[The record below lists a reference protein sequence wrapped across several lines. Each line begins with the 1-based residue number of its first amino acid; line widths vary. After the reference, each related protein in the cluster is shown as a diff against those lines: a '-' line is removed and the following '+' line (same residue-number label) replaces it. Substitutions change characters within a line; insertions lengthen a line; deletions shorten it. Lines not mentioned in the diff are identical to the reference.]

1 MGPRQS
7 PRTQMSKMRMLYSLA
22 ALILVLVPVISPAQV
37 VSPEVA
43 YFDHLGRRDGLS
55 NASISAI
62 VQDRYGFLWFG
73 TQAGLNRYDGR
84 SVEVFEHVPF
94 EENSLPHNL
103 VQTVYEDPQ
112 DPVLWVGTYDGL
124 SRFDMRTEQFT
135 NYGAQQ
141 GASSLS
147 NAVVTSVIRD
157 RDGVVWVGTLD
168 GLNRLNPETGQIAR
182 VGLSSEP
189 GELPHQTVRSL
200 HVDANNRLWIG
211 TYGGLSFLD
220 AERAELRTPV
230 DSSRLDSPAVMDIME
245 SGPSSMWLAVWDTG
259 LVRYDPTTDHLRA
272 YELADTRTYAVA
284 GADRRYVFAG
294 TWGGGLFRLDT
305 VTGAIDNFSRRGRE
319 DFGISHDTVYS
330 LTYDD
335 AGALWIGTNG
345 GGVNRFSRRRTY
357 RVRFK
362 HDPEREGS
370 LSSGN
375 VTVIMRD
382 STGTLWIGTYN
393 GGLNRYDS
401 ADDRMIHYRARAADP
416 GRRISDD
423 IVTGVFEDQSGTLWV
438 GTNDG
443 LNRYDRDADR
453 FETFRADPADSASIP
468 ADIIYAF
475 EQEAPGLLWIG
486 TYSAGVFLWDT
497 SRGTVERF
505 PHDPDDPTSLS
516 DSLVYDIHKDSTG
529 DVWVATN
536 RGLNRFDRES
546 RSWVRYLHDIEDRRT
561 LSSNTCRKLYE
572 TSDGTLWIGT
582 TGGGLNRY
590 DRERDAFE
598 HYTREDGLP
607 ANTVVSILEDD
618 EERLWLG
625 TSNGISVFDPA
636 REHFRNLDEEHGIGG
651 LGFSGGAM
659 RNADGSLWFGGGH
672 GVTVLDGPIR
682 DPNTHRPRMHI
693 VDVSIWGQSL
703 KPRDVTFDGS
713 RINLSYLERSVG
725 FEFVALDYASPE
737 QNTYRYKLEGFDEE
751 WTNSGTRNYTNY
763 TRLPGGRYTFLV
775 EGANSDGVW
784 SVAPAKVELIV
795 QSPPWRR
802 WWAIAGYILF
812 GLLILLVVVRL
823 RERQVLARRVEE
835 LNSRRSE
842 LEQANRAL
850 GEISVKD
857 GLTGLYNR
865 RYFDLKL
872 QDTFNAARRSGTTI
886 ALIMI
891 DIDAFKPYNDLYGH
905 PQGDECLKSLAA
917 TLAAAVERSSD
928 FVARYGGEEFTVL
941 LADTDCAGAARVA
954 ERIRKHVQDRGLSYP
969 DSPVAGEVTV
979 SAGYCSLQPSEGAT
993 AADLLRMADEALYV
1007 AKDAGRNTIAACPTC
1022 GNADDSGMP
1031 EGPKS

>member
-1 MGPRQS
+1 MVPEADV
-7 PRTQMSKMRMLYSLA
+7 TMRMFYSLA
-22 ALILVLVPVISPAQV
+22 ALILVLVPAIAPAQA
-37 VSPEVA
+37 VSPDVA
-43 YFDHLGRRDGLS
+43 YFEHLGRNDGLS

-84 SVEVFEHVPF
+84 SIEVFEHMPF
-94 EENSLPHNL
+94 EKNSLPHNL
-103 VQTVYEDPQ
+103 VQTLYEDPQ
-112 DPVLWVGTYDGL
+112 DPVLWVGTYQGL

-135 NYGAQQ
+135 NYGAQE

-168 GLNRLNPETGQIAR
+168 GLNRLDPETGEIAR

-200 HVDANNRLWIG
+200 FVDEENQLWIG
-211 TYGGLSFLD
+211 TYGGLSVLD
-220 AERAELRTPV
+220 AERTELRTPL
-230 DSSRLDSPAVMDIME
+230 DSSRIDAPAVMDIME

-259 LVRYDPTTDHLRA
+259 LVRYNPDTEHFRT
-272 YELADTRTYAVA
+272 YELADTRTYTVA
-284 GADRRYVFAG
+284 GTDGRHVFAG

-305 VTGAIDNFSRRGRE
+305 VTGAIARFTRGDRK
-319 DFGISHDTVYS
+319 DFGLSHDTVYS
-330 LTYDD
+330 LTHDE

-345 GGVNRFSRRRTY
+345 GGVNRFSERRTY
-357 RVRFK
+357 RVRFE

-375 VTVIMRD
+375 VTAIMRD

-393 GGLNRYDS
+393 GGLNRYDPS
-401 ADDRMIHYRARAADP
+401 DDRMIHYRADAADP
-416 GRRISDD
+416 KRRISYD
-423 IVTGVFEDQSGTLWV
+423 IVTGIFEDESGTLWV

-453 FETFRADPADSASIP
+453 FETFRSDPADSASIP

-475 EQEAPGLLWIG
+475 EQEAPGLMWIG

-497 SRGTVERF
+497 SGGMVEHF
-505 PHDPDDPTSLS
+505 PHNPDDPTSLS
-516 DSLVYDIHKDSTG
+516 DNLVYDILKDSTG
-529 DVWVATN
+529 TVWVATN
-536 RGLNRFDRES
+536 RGLNRFDRET
-546 RSWVRYLHDIEDRRT
+546 RSWVRYLHDIEDRST
-561 LSSNTCRKLYE
+561 LSSNTSRELYE

-582 TGGGLNRY
+582 NGGGLNRY

-607 ANTVVSILEDD
+607 SNTVVSMLEDD
-618 EERLWLG
+618 DERLWLG
-625 TSNGISVFDPA
+625 TSNGISVLDPA
-636 REHFRNLDEEHGIGG
+636 REHFRNLDEEDGLGG

-659 RNADGSLWFGGGH
+659 RDADGALWFGGGH

-682 DPNTHRPRMHI
+682 DPNTHRPVMHV
-693 VDVSIWGQSL
+693 VDVSVWGQSL
-703 KPRDVTFDGS
+703 EPDDVTFDGS
-713 RINLSYLERSVG
+713 RINLSHLERSIG
-725 FEFVALDYASPE
+725 FEFVALDYASPD
-737 QNTYRYKLEGFDEE
+737 QNTYRYKLEGFDED
-751 WTNSGTRNYTNY
+751 WTESGTRNYINY
-763 TRLPGGRYTFLV
+763 TRLSGGRYTFVV

-784 SVAPAKVELIV
+784 SAEPARVQLVV
-795 QSPPWRR
+795 QSPPWQR
-802 WWAIAGYILF
+802 WWAIAGYVLL
-812 GLLILLVVVRL
+812 GLLILYVIVRL
-823 RERQVLARRVEE
+823 RERKLLARRVEE
-835 LNSRRSE
+835 LDSRRSE

-905 PQGDECLKSLAA
+905 PQGDECLKSLTA

-954 ERIRKHVQDRGLSYP
+954 ERVRKHVQDRGLSYP

-979 SAGYCSLQPSEGAT
+979 SAGYCSVQPSEGYT
-993 AADLLRMADEALYV
+993 AADLVRMADEALYA
-1007 AKDAGRNTIAACPTC
+1007 AKDAGRNTTAPCPTC
-1022 GNADDSGMP
+1022 GNADAGGMT

>member
-1 MGPRQS
+1 
-7 PRTQMSKMRMLYSLA
+7 MSKMRMLYSLA